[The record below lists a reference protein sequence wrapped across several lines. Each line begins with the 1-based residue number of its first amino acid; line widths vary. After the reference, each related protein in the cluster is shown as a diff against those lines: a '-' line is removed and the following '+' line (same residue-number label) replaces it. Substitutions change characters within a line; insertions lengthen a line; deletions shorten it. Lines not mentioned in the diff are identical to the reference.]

1 MAGKGKVK
9 RTDRKKGVPFKMMFR
24 HHQDPQYYD
33 PRANDKIFVPDVES
47 TEALTEEQKRI
58 VESFPEKD
66 RGLYN
71 QEEKQAEEDHL
82 EAAVKKMQIR
92 KEHRM

>member
-1 MAGKGKVK
+1 
-9 RTDRKKGVPFKMMFR
+9 
-24 HHQDPQYYD
+24 
-33 PRANDKIFVPDVES
+33 VPDVES

-66 RGLYN
+66 RGVYK
-71 QEEKQAEEDHL
+71 QEEKQAEEDPL

-92 KEHRM
+92 KEHRMQRK